1 MGYKTFPILTVARKS
16 GLPVEDRGLRQVHI
30 NCPFCGDRRRRL
42 YLYTDTNPVSY
53 THLDVYKRQAVRG
66 AKSDFSA
73 RAMTI

>member
-42 YLYTDTNPVSY
+42 Y
-53 THLDVYKRQAVRG
+53 
-66 AKSDFSA
+66 
-73 RAMTI
+73 M